1 MRSLDFVVNLE
12 KWLASGLRAG
22 IIIVYSL
29 QSISFVVDI
38 NIAKFEVC
46 FFDVIRC
53 VKDYLVSTVTQAIRH
68 IISFYFVK
76 RAAKM
81 YTFSKIS
88 NTNDFVI
95 SSSSCTS
102 NL

>member
-38 NIAKFEVC
+38 NIAN
-46 FFDVIRC
+46 I
-53 VKDYLVSTVTQAIRH
+53 
-68 IISFYFVK
+68 
-76 RAAKM
+76 
-81 YTFSKIS
+81 
-88 NTNDFVI
+88 
-95 SSSSCTS
+95 
-102 NL
+102 